1 MEEDDKSYEGEEE
14 RELLGEEDDGDLIQV
29 DHKLQ
34 AQEFGFDSKFFS
46 RFSVCTLLVGCY
58 WFYPE
63 ILVRNTS
70 PVGKQ
75 GTKGACTYDVRTGR
89 GEGSPISRQSKGGCI
104 NFVL

>member
-34 AQEFGFDSKFFS
+34 AQEFDFNSKFFS

-70 PVGKQ
+70 HVGKGHRLWGQ
-75 GTKGACTYDVRTGR
+75 SRFRGYVIGRLSVVRGR
-89 GEGSPISRQSKGGCI
+89 
-104 NFVL
+104 